1 MAENSAEPTDTGQ
14 GLGSD
19 SDTRQLSVESP
30 KDAISESLLRF
41 SGNLVSVSTLNLPK
55 FMNSL
60 QSNLLLDV

>member
-14 GLGSD
+14 GLRSD
-19 SDTRQLSVESP
+19 SDTRQLSVESR

-41 SGNLVSVSTLNLPK
+41 LGNLVSVSTLNLPK